1 MFSFFYHNRHLP
13 SLMSPFMGETIVR
26 RIFQVPRITLPCSGL
41 VLVVALRNAN
51 CVGYTSA
58 MEEMGERLP
67 TVIKPKDLCNRY
79 SMSKLRQ
86 TQRLTDVSSGGRR
99 MKKLRRQPPVLKRSS
114 ALVGLISEFCI

>member
-1 MFSFFYHNRHLP
+1 
-13 SLMSPFMGETIVR
+13 MGETIVR

-67 TVIKPKDLCNRY
+67 TVIEPKDLCNRY